1 MNTLNI
7 VFDFG
12 AVVFNWLPEQLVAS
26 HFPGHAETPQA
37 ARQLAR
43 AIFSHGDWHDFDR
56 GTVAMD
62 EVIDRSARRLNLP
75 PAQMQQ
81 LVLAVPDHLQPM
93 DGTVA
98 ILQDLVQ
105 RRQRGELRLY
115 YLSNMPAPI
124 ARVLEQRYDFL
135 KWFDGGIFSG
145 DVKLIKPDPAIY
157 GLLETRFALEP
168 GRTVFIDDLK
178 TNVIAAQARGWRA
191 IHFESAKQL
200 ENSLNS
206 VFSGI

>member
-1 MNTLNI
+1 LNSLNV

-12 AVVFNWLPEQLVAS
+12 AVVFNWQPEQLVAS
-26 HFPGHAETPQA
+26 HFPAQA
-37 ARQLAR
+37 ATPLAAQQLAR
-43 AIFSHGDWHDFDR
+43 AIFSHNDWHGFDQ
-56 GTVAMD
+56 GAVAMD
-62 EVIDRSARRLNLP
+62 EVIHLSARRLDLP
-75 PAQMQQ
+75 LAQMRE
-81 LVLAVPDHLQPM
+81 LVLAVPDHLTPK
-93 DGTVA
+93 DDTVA
-98 ILQDLVQ
+98 ILQALVQ
-105 RRQRGELRLY
+105 RRLHAEIRLF
-115 YLSNMPAPI
+115 YLSNMPSPF
-124 ARVLEQRYDFL
+124 ARVLEQRHEFMQ
-135 KWFDGGIFSG
+135 WFDGGIFSG

-168 GRTVFIDDLK
+168 GHTVFIDDLK